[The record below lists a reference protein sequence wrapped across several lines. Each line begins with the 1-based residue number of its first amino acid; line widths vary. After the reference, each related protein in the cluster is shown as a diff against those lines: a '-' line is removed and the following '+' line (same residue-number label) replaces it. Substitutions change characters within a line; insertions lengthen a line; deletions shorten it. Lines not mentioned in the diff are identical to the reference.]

1 MRLGSVRL
9 TSSITLVKVLWRR
22 TTFLRTE
29 ILGGAITT
37 DNILLYY
44 IIVMYHNNI
53 RGTSCVTRSIAIS
66 GK

>member
-44 IIVMYHNNI
+44 FIVMYHNNI